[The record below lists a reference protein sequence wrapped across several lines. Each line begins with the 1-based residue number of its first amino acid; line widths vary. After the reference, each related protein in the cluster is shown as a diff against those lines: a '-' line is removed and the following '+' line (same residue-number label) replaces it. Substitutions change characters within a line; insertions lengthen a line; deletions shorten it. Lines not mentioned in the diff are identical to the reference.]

1 VSEPGLDDATF
12 GEPVA
17 AEIDT
22 EGVGPVPVKRL
33 LATAATAIGPLVL
46 YFLLPL
52 EDRIGRVIAIVLVI
66 GVAGLL
72 IPLSV
77 HQARRVLHS
86 DYPLL
91 EAVRCLT
98 SGLVL
103 LVVSF
108 SASYF
113 VLGTEYENQIDGIET
128 KLDALYYT
136 VTVLATVGFGD
147 IAATGQV
154 ARAFVTAQMVINFA
168 ILAVAL
174 RLVSWA
180 LKERGNEAFGRHQQR
195 LRTTPPPPRRRRS
208 PT

>member
-1 VSEPGLDDATF
+1 MLDDATL
-12 GEPVA
+12 EDPVA
-17 AEIDT
+17 AAIDT
-22 EGVGPVPVKRL
+22 EGLGTIPVKRL
-33 LATAATAIGPLVL
+33 VVTAATAIGPLVL
-46 YFLLPL
+46 YFLLPF
-52 EDRIGRVIAIVLVI
+52 EDRIGRVIAIVLVV

-72 IPLSV
+72 IPLSI

-86 DYPLL
+86 DFPLL

-108 SASYF
+108 SAAYY
-113 VLGTEYENQIDGIET
+113 VLGTEYDDQIDGIET
-128 KLDALYYT
+128 KLDSLYYT
-136 VTVLATVGFGD
+136 VTVMATVGFGD

-154 ARAFVTAQMVINFA
+154 ARALVTAQMVINFA

-180 LKERGNEAFGRHQQR
+180 LKERGNVAVARHQER
-195 LRTTPPPPRRRRS
+195 MRTPPPPPRRRRS